1 MNRAARRARTQKPG
15 RGLDGLRK
23 AVAAAK
29 VPGAANEATDRA
41 RRIVLAYLDAAVRQG
56 SGPDTLVSN
65 MKSGVPAVTAARVA
79 LSQPQ
84 EEAGYACAHGCAFC
98 CILTG
103 DDGGTITESEA
114 RTLHAALSPLAG
126 QPDGRNWH
134 PRACPALDPETRAC
148 RAYEARPTICR
159 SYVSYSAV
167 ACEQISQG
175 IPAEGSGVL
184 GAHATSLQ
192 VHSLCRAALKG
203 TAAVATYALAEIAA
217 AAVDG
222 VAVDQA
228 LKRARHR
235 PRELADEL
243 KRVTA
248 GAARGK
254 RTP

>member
-1 MNRAARRARTQKPG
+1 MNRAARRAGAQKPG
-15 RGLDGLRK
+15 RSVEGLRK
-23 AVAAAK
+23 AVAAAR
-29 VPGAANEATDRA
+29 VPGAPPAATERA
-41 RRIVLAYLDAAVRQG
+41 RRIVLAYLDAAAQKGAGV
-56 SGPDTLVSN
+56 DALVSN

-84 EEAGYACAHGCAFC
+84 EDAGYACAHGCAFC

-103 DDGGTITESEA
+103 ADGGTITESEA
-114 RTLHAALSPLAG
+114 RTLHAALAPLAG
-126 QPDGRNWH
+126 QPDGRGWH

-159 SYVSYSAV
+159 SYVSFSAE
-167 ACEQISQG
+167 ACEQISLG
-175 IPAEGSGVL
+175 VPAEGSGVL

-217 AAVDG
+217 AAVEG
-222 VAVDQA
+222 VAIEAA
-228 LKRARHR
+228 LKRARHK

-243 KRVTA
+243 KRVSE
-248 GAARGK
+248 GASRVGRAQ
-254 RTP
+254 